1 MVLAS
6 GVDQLFEPVSVWC
19 SSDWNPMGAHGS
31 TLCDQVSGMVL
42 VSPSGLA
49 NFILFILPPF
59 SASSA
64 LETQFTCESATTI

>member
-6 GVDQLFEPVSVWC
+6 GVDQLFESVSVRC

-31 TLCDQVSGMVL
+31 TLCDQVSGMV
-42 VSPSGLA
+42 SPYGLA